1 MHPSPRTTHGLVGF
15 AAVGSLAALYLAFVP
30 NLQAVLSPEGLSSA
44 PMIALLVVLLTLAVA
59 AVPSQML
66 LLDVLG
72 KMPAPRTLRLAA
84 VPALGAFVALL
95 LLFYSSNPI
104 LFGAAG
110 LGILAGLLAT
120 LTLDSV
126 RIPGY
131 LLRWMPMDLPMRLG
145 TMILGLDT
153 KLKLQVMGT
162 VMGHVNEQLRHGVPA
177 KELMNSA
184 GFPKLPM
191 RVMRDLLR
199 PSFRATLQESGV
211 PAWKVRA
218 SGYLWHY
225 TNGASFGVIH
235 VFLFGSN
242 WVLTILF
249 GLLLAGT
256 FIAILRFMIPP
267 MRPGRRM
274 PAVIL
279 LAHVGVILVFGI
291 VFQTY
296 LAPQASGL
304 SLLGQLTRFLG
315 PQ

>member
-1 MHPSPRTTHGLVGF
+1 M
-15 AAVGSLAALYLAFVP
+15 A
-30 NLQAVLSPEGLSSA
+30 
-44 PMIALLVVLLTLAVA
+44 IAELLVVLLTLALA

-66 LLDVLG
+66 LLDLLG
-72 KMPAPRTLRLAA
+72 KMPAARTLRIAG
-84 VPALGAFVALL
+84 VPAFVVFIALL
-95 LLFYSSNPI
+95 SLFFSSDRV
-104 LFGAAG
+104 LFGAVT
-110 LGILAGLLAT
+110 LGIGAGLLAT
-120 LTLDSV
+120 LALDSV

-145 TMILGLDT
+145 TMVLGLDT
-153 KLKLQVMGT
+153 KLKLRVMSG
-162 VMGHVNEQLRHGVPA
+162 VLGRVNEQLQRGVPA
-177 KELMNSA
+177 TEMVNEV

-199 PSFRATLQESGV
+199 PAFKDTLREAHV
-211 PAWKVRA
+211 PSWKVRA

-235 VFLFGSN
+235 VLLFGAN
-242 WVLTILF
+242 WLLTIGF

-267 MRPGRRM
+267 MRPGKRM

-291 VFQTY
+291 VFQTF
-296 LAPQASGL
+296 LSPEASGL
-304 SLLGQLTRFLG
+304 SLLGQLLRLFG
-315 PQ
+315 VH